1 MPKMYGEDFLF
12 KSLYVD
18 YNEIGSFFVPRYD
31 IFILIVLSKLKAYLE
46 DLEGFGDENWR
57 SGNFFFF
64 PFDFLV

>member
-1 MPKMYGEDFLF
+1 MPKMYGEDFLL

-31 IFILIVLSKLKAYLE
+31 IFILIVLE